1 MNLYQ
6 ISITVFCF
14 IETLNILTLYFKP
27 NSRIGNGLG
36 VFNSLDKA
44 LADEEKKDF
53 VSYLINWV
61 AGTKLIFVMLGV
73 VVVVLGDITLHFYT
87 VIALILSILSFY
99 WRLYPI
105 IRKLDHAGEITPKG
119 YSRTLNYMIIGF
131 LSMFVI
137 VILVKLLTGGL
148 FV

>member
-6 ISITVFCF
+6 ISIIIFCF

-27 NSRIGNGLG
+27 SSKIGNGLG
-36 VFNSLDKA
+36 VFNSLEES
-44 LADEEKKDF
+44 LQDEGKKDF

-61 AGTKLIFVMLGV
+61 AGTKLIFVMLGIV
-73 VVVVLGDITLHFYT
+73 VAIFGDIRLQFYT
-87 VIALILSILSFY
+87 VLALIISILSFY

-105 IRKLDHAGEITPKG
+105 IKKLDKQDRITPKG
-119 YSRTLNYMIIGF
+119 YSKTLNFMIIGF
-131 LSMFVI
+131 LLMFVMVI
-137 VILVKLLTGGL
+137 VIKLVNGGL